1 MKKLANNL
9 LELWIVTRDRL
20 TDSDIGT
27 ETHKNDLEYS
37 LLNTDWI
44 LEKVRS
50 SDVYA
55 QCLYAAICN
64 NEFQRQAVW
73 SLLKG
78 ETWSCS
84 WRYAG
89 GIIADMREAGDY
101 MDWYCSGGEGM
112 VDEEI
117 RADLFRLGWQVVE

>member
-1 MKKLANNL
+1 MKKLVNNL
-9 LELWIVTRDRL
+9 LGPWTVTQDHS
-20 TDSDIGT
+20 TDSDIDT
-27 ETHKNDLEYS
+27 ESHKSDLEYI

-44 LEKVRS
+44 LAKVRD

-55 QCLYAAICN
+55 QCLYAALCN

-73 SLLKG
+73 PLLKG

-89 GIIADMREAGDY
+89 GIIADMQEKGDY

-117 RADLFRLGWQVVE
+117 REDLFKLGWRVVE